1 MTEIYQDESSQWR
14 WRIKAKNGKIIADSA
29 ESYTTEAGAKRAS
42 KQVIAVP
49 TEGVGEVS
57 DGFHTFNELYSHRTE
72 LFILLMKQ
80 NYPKAWRAK
89 VHEDGS
95 MFEGYFIAGIHT
107 PAGDISYHLEE
118 KYWDSLNGMIT
129 LEKAEPFDGHTPEDV
144 ANRLSEWAKQL

>member
-1 MTEIYQDESSQWR
+1 MEIYQDESQQWR
-14 WRIKAKNGKIIADSA
+14 WRLKASNGKIIADSA
-29 ESYTTEAGAKRAS
+29 ESYTTKAGATKAS
-42 KQVIAVP
+42 KQIVAVP
-49 TEGVGEVS
+49 SAGVGEVS

-80 NYPKAWRAK
+80 NYPKAWRSK

-95 MFEGYFIAGIHT
+95 MFEGYFIAGIKT

-129 LEKAEPFDGHTPEDV
+129 LEAAEAFDGHTSEDV
-144 ANRLSEWAKQL
+144 AKRLSEWAKTL